1 MQISVKLTGVLKSK
15 TPAGDKLDLPEG
27 ATIESALSLLDIPA
41 QRIQVVTI
49 NGTLERDL
57 KRALEPD
64 DEMTVLAPVG
74 GG

>member
-1 MQISVKLTGVLKSK
+1 MGVFKSK
-15 TPAGDKLDLPEG
+15 TPDGDKLDLPEG
-27 ATIESALSLLDIPA
+27 ATIETALSLLDLPA
-41 QRIQVVTI
+41 QRIQLVTI

-57 KRALEPD
+57 KRTLEPD